1 LPRALDHGIWR
12 SADFLGDGSLKGC
25 LWLFRQRS
33 GLTHG
38 GLACYC
44 IHDTGLNEFIGGKN
58 KYPKER
64 EVTRY
69 RIVIAGA
76 GIGGLTAAANLLK
89 AGHDVTIFEQASE
102 LSEVG
107 AGLQLSANATH
118 VLHHLGLGAPLAKVG
133 VRPGAYVFRL
143 HDTGEEIHRFALS
156 DEHEQLH
163 GAPYYQVH
171 RADVHTLLAAK
182 VLDLRR
188 DAIRLNCRVVGFDES
203 GDNVRLRLADGSI
216 VQGDLLVG
224 ADGLKSVICQQIAG
238 NVPATYTGDAAWRIT
253 VPVERLPQDFM
264 EQVMMVWMGPGR
276 HVVAYYLRA
285 GALLNFV
292 GLVETDEV
300 SEESWTAK
308 FPWERFKA
316 DFQGWHADVRTII
329 DAADKEGCYR
339 WSLYYR
345 RAIRNWS
352 TRRATLLG
360 DAVHPTLPYLAQ
372 GACMAIEDGA
382 VLTRALDQAD
392 SIPDALQLYQRNRVD
407 RTVRIVNQSTANRM
421 LFHLRTV
428 DEIRALFAKRDEGA
442 DRNAWLYSYNPLT
455 VKLV

>member
-1 LPRALDHGIWR
+1 
-12 SADFLGDGSLKGC
+12 
-25 LWLFRQRS
+25 
-33 GLTHG
+33 
-38 GLACYC
+38 
-44 IHDTGLNEFIGGKN
+44 
-58 KYPKER
+58 
-64 EVTRY
+64 VTR
-69 RIVIAGA
+69 RKIVIAGA
-76 GIGGLTAAANLLK
+76 GIGGLTAGACLLQ
-89 AGHDVTIFEQASE
+89 AGHDVTIFEQAAE

-118 VLHHLGLGAPLAKVG
+118 VLHHLGLGPALAEVG

-143 HDTGEEIHRFALS
+143 HDTGEEIQRFALS
-156 DEHEQLH
+156 DEHEKLH

-171 RADVHTLLAAK
+171 RADVHGLLAAR
-182 VLDLRR
+182 VLELKRA
-188 DAIRLNCRVVGFDES
+188 AIRLNCRVVGFQES
-203 GDNVRLRLADGSI
+203 SDGVKLRLADGTI

-224 ADGLKSVICQQIAG
+224 ADGLKSVICQQIVG

-253 VPVERLPQDFM
+253 VPVECLPRDFM

-316 DFQGWHADVRTII
+316 DFEGWHADVQTII
-329 DAADKEGCYR
+329 DAADREGCYR
-339 WSLYYR
+339 WSLHKR
-345 RAIRNWS
+345 PTIRNWS
-352 TRRATLLG
+352 TPRATLLG

-392 SIPDALQLYQRNRVD
+392 SVPEALQLYQRNRID
-407 RTVRIVNQSTANRM
+407 RTVRIINQSSAKRT

-428 DEIRALFAKRDEGA
+428 DEIRASFAQQDEGA

-455 VKLV
+455 VPLV

>member
-1 LPRALDHGIWR
+1 VRRHKVL
-12 SADFLGDGSLKGC
+12 
-25 LWLFRQRS
+25 
-33 GLTHG
+33 
-38 GLACYC
+38 
-44 IHDTGLNEFIGGKN
+44 
-58 KYPKER
+58 
-64 EVTRY
+64 
-69 RIVIAGA
+69 IAGA

-89 AGHDVTIFEQASE
+89 AGHDVTILEQAPE
-102 LSEVG
+102 LAEVG

-118 VLHHLGLGAPLAKVG
+118 VLHHLGLGPALAELG

-143 HDTGEEIHRFALS
+143 HDTGEEIQRFALF
-156 DEHEQLH
+156 DAHEKLH

-171 RADVHTLLAAK
+171 RADIHSVLAAK
-182 VLDLRR
+182 VLELRYG
-188 DAIRLNCRVVGFDES
+188 AIRLNCRVIGFEES
-203 GDNVRLRLADGSI
+203 GDGVKLRLADGTI

-224 ADGLKSVICQQIAG
+224 ADGLKSVICQQIVG

-253 VPVERLPQDFM
+253 VPVERLPRNFM

-308 FPWERFKA
+308 FPWKRFKA
-316 DFQGWHADVRTII
+316 DFEGWHADVQTII
-329 DAADKEGCYR
+329 DAADRDGCYH
-339 WSLYYR
+339 WLLHYR
-345 RAIRNWS
+345 PAITNWS

-360 DAVHPTLPYLAQ
+360 DSVHPTLPYLAQ

-392 SIPDALQLYQRNRVD
+392 SIPDALQLYQRNRID
-407 RTVRIVNQSTANRM
+407 RTIRIVNQSSANRT

-428 DEIRALFAKRDEGA
+428 DEIRASFANRDEGA
-442 DRNAWLYSYNPLT
+442 DRNAWLYSYTPLT
-455 VKLV
+455 VELV

>member
-1 LPRALDHGIWR
+1 
-12 SADFLGDGSLKGC
+12 
-25 LWLFRQRS
+25 
-33 GLTHG
+33 
-38 GLACYC
+38 
-44 IHDTGLNEFIGGKN
+44 LNEFIGGKN
-58 KYPKER
+58 KYPKEP

-182 VLDLRR
+182 VLELRR

-203 GDNVRLRLADGSI
+203 GDDVTLRLADGSI

-224 ADGLKSVICQQIAG
+224 ADGLKSVICQQIVG

-253 VPVERLPQDFM
+253 VPLERLPQEFM

-285 GALLNFV
+285 GTLLNFV

-345 RAIRNWS
+345 PAIRNWS

-428 DEIRALFAKRDEGA
+428 DEIRASFAKRNEGA

>member
-1 LPRALDHGIWR
+1 M
-12 SADFLGDGSLKGC
+12 
-25 LWLFRQRS
+25 
-33 GLTHG
+33 
-38 GLACYC
+38 
-44 IHDTGLNEFIGGKN
+44 
-58 KYPKER
+58 
-64 EVTRY
+64 TRCK
-69 RIVIAGA
+69 IVIAGA
-76 GIGGLTAAANLLK
+76 GIGGLTAGACLLQ

-118 VLHHLGLGAPLAKVG
+118 VLHHLGLGSALAEVG
-133 VRPGAYVFRL
+133 VQPGAYVFRL
-143 HDTGEEIHRFALS
+143 HDTGEEIQRFALS
-156 DEHEQLH
+156 DEHEKLH

-171 RADVHTLLAAK
+171 RADVHGLLAAR
-182 VLDLRR
+182 VLELKR
-188 DAIRLNCRVVGFDES
+188 DAIRLNCRVVGFQES
-203 GDNVRLRLADGSI
+203 GDGVKLRLADGTI

-224 ADGLKSVICQQIAG
+224 ADGLKSVICQQIVG

-253 VPVERLPQDFM
+253 VPVECLPRDFM

-308 FPWERFKA
+308 FSWERFKA
-316 DFQGWHADVRTII
+316 DFAGWHADVQTII
-329 DAADKEGCYR
+329 DAADREGCYR
-339 WSLYYR
+339 WSLHNR
-345 RAIRNWS
+345 PTIRNWS
-352 TRRATLLG
+352 TARATLLG

-392 SIPDALQLYQRNRVD
+392 SIPEALQLSQRNRID
-407 RTVRIVNQSTANRM
+407 RTVRIVNQSSAKRT

-428 DEIRALFAKRDEGA
+428 DEIRASFAQRDEGA

-455 VKLV
+455 VELI

>member
-1 LPRALDHGIWR
+1 
-12 SADFLGDGSLKGC
+12 
-25 LWLFRQRS
+25 
-33 GLTHG
+33 
-38 GLACYC
+38 
-44 IHDTGLNEFIGGKN
+44 
-58 KYPKER
+58 
-64 EVTRY
+64 VTKH
-69 RIVIAGA
+69 RILIAGA
-76 GIGGLTAAANLLK
+76 GIGGLTAGASLLQ

-107 AGLQLSANATH
+107 AGLQISANATH
-118 VLHHLGLGAPLAKVG
+118 VLHHLGLRAPLAEVG

-163 GAPYYQVH
+163 GAPYYQLH

-182 VLDLRR
+182 VLELKH
-188 DAIRLNCRVVGFDES
+188 DAIRLNCRVIGFEES
-203 GDNVRLRLADGSI
+203 GASVKVRLADGTS

-224 ADGLKSVICQQIAG
+224 ADGLKSVICQQIVG
-238 NVPATYTGDAAWRIT
+238 NVPATYTGDAAWRVT
-253 VPVERLPQDFM
+253 VPVECLPQNFM
-264 EQVMMVWMGPGR
+264 DQVMMVWMGPGR
-276 HVVAYYLRA
+276 HVVTYYLRA

-292 GLVETDEV
+292 GLVETEEV

-316 DFQGWHADVRTII
+316 DFAGWHADVQTII
-329 DAADKEGCYR
+329 DAADRDGCYR
-339 WSLYYR
+339 WSLHYR
-345 RAIRNWS
+345 PVITNWS

-360 DAVHPTLPYLAQ
+360 DSVHPTLPYLAQ

-382 VLTRALDQAD
+382 VLTRALDHAD
-392 SIPDALQLYQRNRVD
+392 SIPDALQLYQRNRID
-407 RTVRIVNQSTANRM
+407 RTVRIVNQSTANRA

-428 DEIRALFAKRDEGA
+428 DGIRASFAKRDEGA
-442 DRNAWLYSYNPLT
+442 DRNTWLYSYNPLT

>member
-1 LPRALDHGIWR
+1 VIRH
-12 SADFLGDGSLKGC
+12 K
-25 LWLFRQRS
+25 
-33 GLTHG
+33 
-38 GLACYC
+38 
-44 IHDTGLNEFIGGKN
+44 
-58 KYPKER
+58 
-64 EVTRY
+64 
-69 RIVIAGA
+69 IVIAGA
-76 GIGGLTAAANLLK
+76 GIGGLTAGASLLQ

-102 LSEVG
+102 LAEIG

-118 VLHHLGLGAPLAKVG
+118 VLRHLGLGAPLAEVG

-143 HDTGEEIHRFALS
+143 YDSGEEIQRFALS
-156 DEHEQLH
+156 DDHEKLH

-171 RADVHTLLAAK
+171 RADIHALLAAK
-182 VLDLRR
+182 VRELKRN
-188 DAIRLNCRVVGFDES
+188 AIQLNCRVIGFEES
-203 GDNVRLRLADGSI
+203 GEDVKLRLADGTV
-216 VQGDLLVG
+216 VQGDLLIG
-224 ADGLKSVICQQIAG
+224 ADGLKSVICQQLNG
-238 NVPATYTGDAAWRIT
+238 NIPATYTGDAAWRIT
-253 VPVERLPQDFM
+253 VPVERLPRNFM

-292 GLVETDEV
+292 GLVETDDV

-308 FPWERFKA
+308 FPWERFQA
-316 DFQGWHADVRTII
+316 DFAGWHADVQTII
-329 DAADKEGCYR
+329 DAADRDGCYR
-339 WSLYYR
+339 WSLHYR
-345 RAIRNWS
+345 PAIRNWS

-382 VLTRALDQAD
+382 VLTRALAQTD
-392 SIPDALQLYQRNRVD
+392 SISEALQLYQRNRVD
-407 RTVRIVNQSTANRM
+407 RTQRIVNQSSANRT

-428 DEIRALFAKRDEGA
+428 DEIRASFARRDEGA